1 MYSFQLTKNY
11 LGIDIG
17 THSLKI
23 AECQRAGEKVTLL
36 NYEIVPLPDGLWT
49 DQALYSQ
56 ELSLLIRNTL
66 KRMGVRS
73 SDIISEI
80 AGPWTVAR
88 HMVMTD
94 LADDE
99 MREAIRWGSKAD
111 FPFSLEEAI
120 IDFHK
125 LKVVKQEE
133 GETEAEIIFAAATRE
148 VIEERVA
155 LLKGAGLKP
164 LFISNPPFSLMQ
176 TYRITQP
183 APWSETAVVIDL
195 GHTSTQIIV
204 LNEGE
209 LKFSREIAVAGDA
222 FTQSMIGVYEKD
234 GERSEID
241 EENAE
246 NVKIKIGLLEEVE
259 ADPVLEGILVDQ
271 VQKRLRSVM
280 DRLLLEVERSLN
292 YYKSEFKDYE
302 INRILVTGGGGLLK
316 GLPEALEKNLDIP
329 VHFFK
334 TPGSLTLKKKINED
348 LFSRNIPFL
357 TTLLGLVTQR
367 QPYINLSSQFSVLPA
382 KKISF
387 DKFLKPALAG
397 VLPLAVVLFFGSQY
411 WTASQQVT
419 RLRKEINAK
428 TKQMAQMGKPG
439 EELARLEKEEA
450 RLNKELE
457 GFPKIEIRKL
467 PLNNLFQELTRLVPG
482 NMTLTRFEFS
492 RTQETRTGP
501 ENGTGLP
508 KSPTAE
514 ANAAPVQSGISI
526 GKEKREYP
534 LTVQGL
540 VFGSDQEIIA
550 TLSGFVQV
558 LNRSPFFKE
567 AKVQTSLKSNQYS
580 RGAAE
585 FKIQAKLG
593 EGPGR
598 SLGVSF

>member
-1 MYSFQLTKNY
+1 M
-11 LGIDIG
+11 GIDIG

-23 AECQRAGEKVTLL
+23 AECQRAGEKVTLV
-36 NYEIVPLPDGLWT
+36 NYEIVRLPEGLWP
-49 DQALYSQ
+49 DQNLYSQ
-56 ELSLLIRNTL
+56 ELSALIRNTL

-80 AGPWTVAR
+80 SGPWTVAR
-88 HMVMTD
+88 HQVMTD

-120 IDFHK
+120 IDFYK
-125 LKVVKQEE
+125 LEVLKQEE

-148 VIEERVA
+148 VVEERVA

-176 TYRITQP
+176 AYRFTQP
-183 APWSETAVVIDL
+183 APWSETAVVIDM
-195 GHTSTQIIV
+195 GNTSTQIIV
-204 LNEGE
+204 LNEGK

-222 FTQSMIGVYEKD
+222 FTQSLIGSYEKD
-234 GERSEID
+234 GEQSEID
-241 EENAE
+241 DDNAE
-246 NVKIKIGLLEEVE
+246 NIKIQIGLLEEVE
-259 ADPVLEGILVDQ
+259 ADPILEGILVDQ
-271 VQKRLRSVM
+271 AQKRLWSVM

-302 INRILVTGGGGLLK
+302 IQRILVTGGGSLLK
-316 GLPEALEKNLDIP
+316 GFPEALEKNLEIP
-329 VHFFK
+329 VQFFEI
-334 TPGSLTLKKKINED
+334 PGSLIFKKKINET
-348 LFSRNIPFL
+348 LFSRNMPFL
-357 TTLLGLVTQR
+357 TTLLGLVTQT
-367 QPYINLSSQFSVLPA
+367 QPFVNLSFQFSAAQA

-397 VLPLAVVLFFGSQY
+397 VAPLAVVLFFGSQY
-411 WTASQQVT
+411 WTASRQVT
-419 RLRKEINAK
+419 RLKKEIVSK
-428 TKQMAQMGKPG
+428 EAQLARIGKPA

-450 RLNKELE
+450 GLNSELE
-457 GFPKIEIRKL
+457 GFPKTEIRKL
-467 PLNNLFQELTRLVPG
+467 PLNHLFQELTRLVPG

-492 RTQETRTGP
+492 RSQEIRTGP
-501 ENGTGLP
+501 ESGAGAP
-508 KSPTAE
+508 KSPATEGSLVPA
-514 ANAAPVQSGISI
+514 QLGTTM

-540 VFGSDQEIIA
+540 IFGSDQEIIE

-567 AKVQTSLKSNQYS
+567 AKVQTSLKNNQYS

-593 EGPGR
+593 EGPGP
-598 SLGVSF
+598 SSGVSF